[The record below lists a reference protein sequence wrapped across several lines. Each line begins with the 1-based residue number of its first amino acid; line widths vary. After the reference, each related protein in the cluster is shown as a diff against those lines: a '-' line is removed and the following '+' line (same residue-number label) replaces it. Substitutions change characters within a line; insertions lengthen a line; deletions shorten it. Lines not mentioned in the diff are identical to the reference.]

1 MKRTLETAYEL
12 GPPTL
17 ADDLD
22 RHFALYR
29 ADTPELRAICYRLRF
44 EVYCVDNP
52 FESAAESR
60 DGLEHDGLDLA
71 SEHALVVHRGLNVAV
86 GTVRL
91 ILPARLDSPVEL
103 PFQKICGYRD
113 PISQGQVPV
122 LAAAEISRFGMP
134 RRVRQLL
141 RSDAGLSRDTER
153 HMRSD
158 DDLVSGPPILMLIR
172 GFLMLAAENGV
183 SHLGALMEP
192 ALLRRVARLGIFFD
206 PVGPPVD
213 YHGLRQPS
221 FVAIADMLGR
231 VGRLRPDVWQAIT
244 ARGRLVHSTVPRI
257 AAE

>member
-1 MKRTLETAYEL
+1 MKRTLEAASEL
-12 GPPTL
+12 RPPAL

-22 RHFALYR
+22 QHFALYR
-29 ADTPELRAICYRLRF
+29 ADTPELQEICHRLRF

-60 DGLEHDGLDLA
+60 DGLELDALDRA
-71 SEHALVVHRGLNVAV
+71 AAHALVVHRGLNIAV

-91 ILPARLDSPVEL
+91 ILPARLDASAEL

-113 PISQGQVPV
+113 PISLGQVP
-122 LAAAEISRFGMP
+122 LHAAAEISRFGMP

-141 RSDAGLSRDTER
+141 RSVAGLSLDAER
-153 HMRSD
+153 HMRAD
-158 DDLVSGPPILMLIR
+158 EELGGGLPILMLIR
-172 GFLMLAAENGV
+172 GFLMLAADHGV

-206 PVGPPVD
+206 PVGPPVE

-231 VGRLRPDVWQAIT
+231 VDSLRPDVWQAIT
-244 ARGRLVHSTVPRI
+244 AHGRLAYPAAPRL